1 MSQSSKL
8 SSPLHFNQKY
18 VRFTFNIKFKFNAMT
33 KDQNQLSTL
42 QDTFA
47 FRALGDE
54 LRLQILRLLMEK
66 PATLTQLG
74 QVLDMH
80 PAKVRYHL
88 KQLEKVELV
97 KLVHTRV
104 VRGFV
109 EKYYQATA
117 RAFLVSVAILPEN
130 TQSKAVL
137 ALGSHDMALD
147 LLADV
152 FHDDSKAPQ
161 LLTMPLG
168 SLNGLI
174 ALRQGLG
181 QIAGCHLYDPP
192 NGEYN
197 LGYVR
202 HIFPDQSMHVI
213 TLAHRQ
219 QGLMVAAGNP
229 LAIKTLNDLTRQGVR
244 FVNRK
249 DGSGTRIWFDYQ
261 LEQQDIDP
269 QDIQGY
275 EIELNTHLQVAEA
288 IAHGKADAGLGL
300 LAAARK
306 HQLDFMPIFEERYDL
321 VIPEEHYQ
329 SALLAPTLDYIQ
341 TASFRKAVD
350 ALGGYNASQA
360 GTEIPV

>member
-1 MSQSSKL
+1 MGN
-8 SSPLHFNQKY
+8 NQK
-18 VRFTFNIKFKFNAMT
+18 
-33 KDQNQLSTL
+33 QLFTL
-42 QDTFA
+42 QDTFT

-54 LRLQILRLLMEK
+54 LRLKILRLLMEK
-66 PATLTQLG
+66 PATLSQLG

-97 KLVHTRV
+97 ELVQTRI

-147 LLADV
+147 LLSEV
-152 FHDDSKAPQ
+152 FRDDSKTPE
-161 LLTMPLG
+161 LFTMPLG

-181 QIAGCHLYDPP
+181 QVAGCHLLDPP
-192 NGEYN
+192 SGEYN

-202 HIFPDQSMHVI
+202 HIFPDQRMHVV

-219 QGLMVAAGNP
+219 QGLMVASGNP
-229 LAIKTLNDLTRQGVR
+229 LGIKTLGDLARDGLR

-249 DGSGTRIWFDYQ
+249 EGSGTRIWFDYQ
-261 LEQQDIDP
+261 LEQLGINP

-275 EIELNTHLQVAEA
+275 EIELNTHLQVAEV
-288 IAHGKADAGLGL
+288 IAQDRADVGLGL

-306 HQLDFMPIFEERYDL
+306 HQLDFVPIFEERYDL

-360 GTEIPV
+360 GKEIPVL